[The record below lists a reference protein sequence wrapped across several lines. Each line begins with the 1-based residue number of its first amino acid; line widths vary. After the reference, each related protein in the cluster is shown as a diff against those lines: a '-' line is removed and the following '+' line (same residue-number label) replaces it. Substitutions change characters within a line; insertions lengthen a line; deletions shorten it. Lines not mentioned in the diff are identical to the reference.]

1 MYKNT
6 AYSSLCKLNIYSF
19 LLKLQKWFSEEQ
31 WEIFSLLL
39 FDNMNDRQEY

>member
-6 AYSSLCKLNIYSF
+6 AYSSLCKLNIYSIYIF
-19 LLKLQKWFSEEQ
+19 LLKLEKWFSQEQ

-39 FDNMNDRQEY
+39 FD